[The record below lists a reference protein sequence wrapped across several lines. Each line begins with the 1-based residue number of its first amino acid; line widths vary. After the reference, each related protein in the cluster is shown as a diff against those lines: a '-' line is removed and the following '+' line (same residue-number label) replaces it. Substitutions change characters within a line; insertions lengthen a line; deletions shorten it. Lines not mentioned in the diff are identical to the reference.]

1 MLDMMLLINES
12 VSWKMKQD
20 ERPSGKKLKFLQEN
34 RRKNLVRL
42 LLDVELRGVEHRVH
56 ITSDSRADLTIN
68 DGDWV
73 NDHIRTAIVK
83 HNYEINKIP
92 KLQVKDFTIKEI
104 KEYERFSLS
113 DGQ

>member
-1 MLDMMLLINES
+1 
-12 VSWKMKQD
+12 MKRD
-20 ERPSGKKLKFLQEN
+20 EKSSYKKLKFLQEN
-34 RRKNLVRL
+34 RKKNLIRL
-42 LLDVELRGVEHRVH
+42 LLDVELRGIDHKIH
-56 ITSDSRADLTIN
+56 ITNDSRADLTIN

-92 KLQVKDFTIKEI
+92 NLQVKDFTIKEI

-113 DGQ
+113 DDQ

>member
-1 MLDMMLLINES
+1 M
-12 VSWKMKQD
+12 
-20 ERPSGKKLKFLQEN
+20 
-34 RRKNLVRL
+34 RRKDKPSYNKLEQLKEIRRKGLLKL

-56 ITSDSRADLTIN
+56 ITSDSRADLTVH

-73 NDHIRTAIVK
+73 TDHIRTAIVK

-92 KLQVKDFTIKEI
+92 KLQVKDFSIQEI
-104 KEYERFSLS
+104 REYEKSSLS

>member
-1 MLDMMLLINES
+1 
-12 VSWKMKQD
+12 MKRD
-20 ERPSGKKLKFLQEN
+20 ERSSYKKLEKLKEI

-42 LLDVELRGVEHRVH
+42 LLDIELRGVDHKVH
-56 ITSDSRADLTIN
+56 ITNDSRADLTIN

-92 KLQVKDFTIKEI
+92 KLQVKDFSIQEI
-104 KEYERFSLS
+104 REYEKSSLS
-113 DGQ
+113 DDQ

>member
-1 MLDMMLLINES
+1 MN
-12 VSWKMKQD
+12 WKMKR
-20 ERPSGKKLKFLQEN
+20 EEHPSGKKLKFLQEN

-56 ITSDSRADLTIN
+56 ITSDSRADLTVH

-73 NDHIRTAIVK
+73 TDHIRTAIVK

-104 KEYERFSLS
+104 KEYENTKNN
-113 DGQ
+113 G

>member
-1 MLDMMLLINES
+1 
-12 VSWKMKQD
+12 MKRE

-42 LLDVELRGVEHRVH
+42 LLDIELRGVEHRVH
-56 ITSDSRADLTIN
+56 ITNDSRADLTIN

-104 KEYERFSLS
+104 KEYEIFSLS

>member
-1 MLDMMLLINES
+1 
-12 VSWKMKQD
+12 MKRD
-20 ERPSGKKLKFLQEN
+20 ETSSGKKLHQLKEI
-34 RRKNLVRL
+34 RRKGLLKL

-56 ITSDSRADLTIN
+56 ITSDSRADLTVH

-73 NDHIRTAIVK
+73 TDHIRTAIVK

-104 KEYERFSLS
+104 KQYENSIK
-113 DGQ
+113 

>member
-1 MLDMMLLINES
+1 MS
-12 VSWKMKQD
+12 YKMKR
-20 ERPSGKKLKFLQEN
+20 EEHPSGKKLKFLQEN
-34 RRKNLVRL
+34 RRKGLLKL

-56 ITSDSRADLTIN
+56 ITSDSRADLTVN

-73 NDHIRTAIVK
+73 NDHIRTAIIK

-92 KLQVKDFTIKEI
+92 KLQVKDFSIKEI
-104 KEYERFSLS
+104 KEYERSSLS

>member
-1 MLDMMLLINES
+1 
-12 VSWKMKQD
+12 MKRD
-20 ERPSGKKLKFLQEN
+20 EKSSYEKLKFLQEN

-42 LLDVELRGVEHRVH
+42 LLDIELRGVEHRVH

-92 KLQVKDFTIKEI
+92 NLQVKDFTIKEI

>member
-1 MLDMMLLINES
+1 MKRNEKTS
-12 VSWKMKQD
+12 YNKL
-20 ERPSGKKLKFLQEN
+20 EKLKEI

-42 LLDVELRGVEHRVH
+42 LLDIELRGVEHRVH
-56 ITSDSRADLTIN
+56 ITNDSRADLTIN

-104 KEYERFSLS
+104 REYEKSSLS